1 MSLLSQSLS
10 ENRRTLA
17 LAAPITAGFLG
28 QMLMGWVDTIMV
40 GRIGVIPLAACAFSN
55 TVLAVPFVFG
65 FGVLSAVSVRVSIA
79 HGAGRERDAGE
90 ILRAGLVLGGALGL
104 LIALLIQFGLPLLP
118 FLGQKPEI
126 NIACVDF
133 LLLCTWSIIPIFLT
147 TVAKNFCEALSR
159 PWVPFWIV
167 LGGVLLNA
175 FLNWI
180 LIYGNLGLP
189 AMGLEGAG
197 LATLLARIAVTLG
210 IFFYLLK
217 DTAFLRSLPKKWLAP
232 GWLAELPALLRIGL
246 PTGGLHLSEVTTF
259 AACSL
264 MMGWISVDAMAAHQI
279 AMTCVATTFM
289 IPLGFSQA
297 LSVRVGQLRGSG
309 EFARLAPVV
318 FGALGLTFALMTI
331 TALLFISGGPR
342 IAAWFISNATVAAL
356 AANLLFMGGIF
367 QICDGAQIVS
377 MGALRGFEDT
387 RTPMILGAFTYWGV
401 ALPASYLLAF
411 WAGFGPTGIWTGLVV
426 GLTIAA
432 FCLVTRLALRLKKE
446 TARGFES
453 SARP

>member
-79 HGAGRERDAGE
+79 HGAGRRRDAGE
-90 ILRAGLVLGGALGL
+90 ILRAGLILGGALGL

-118 FLGQKPEI
+118 LLGQKPEV
-126 NIACVDF
+126 NAACVDF

-147 TVAKNFCEALSR
+147 TAAKNFCEALSR

-180 LIYGNLGLP
+180 LIYGNFGMP

-197 LATLLARIAVTLG
+197 LATLLARIAVTAG
-210 IFFYLLK
+210 IFLYVLRDSSFH
-217 DTAFLRSLPKKWLAP
+217 RSLPVKWLAP
-232 GWLAELPALLRIGL
+232 GWLTELPALLRIGL

-289 IPLGFSQA
+289 IPLGLSQA
-297 LSVRVGQLRGSG
+297 LSVRIGQLRGSR
-309 EFARLAPVV
+309 EYSRLRPVV
-318 FGALGLTFALMTI
+318 FGAMGLSFLLMTV
-331 TALLFISGGPR
+331 TALLFILGGPH
-342 IAAWFISNATVAAL
+342 IASWFISTSSVAAL
-356 AANLLFMGGIF
+356 AASLLFMGGIF
-367 QICDGAQIVS
+367 QICDGAQIVA

-387 RTPMILGAFTYWGV
+387 RTPMILGAFTYWGI
-401 ALPASYLLAF
+401 ALPASYFIAF
-411 WAGFGPTGIWTGLVV
+411 KIGLGPTGVWTGLVI

-432 FCLVTRLALRLKKE
+432 FCLVTRLGLRLKKE
-446 TARGFES
+446 TARGL
-453 SARP
+453 R